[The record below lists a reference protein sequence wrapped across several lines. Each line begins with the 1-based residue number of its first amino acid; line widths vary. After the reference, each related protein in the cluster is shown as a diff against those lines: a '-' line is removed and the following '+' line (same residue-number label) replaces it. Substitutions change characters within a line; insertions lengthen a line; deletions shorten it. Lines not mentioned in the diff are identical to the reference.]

1 MLNGAGFSV
10 ANEDHELLNARNLIS
25 SRLGGLLSD
34 VHPPPG
40 PTPKFTSEELENLRT
55 LSRSQMTD
63 IALWIRS
70 AVKKCVVEGAP
81 VGPSNW
87 RDLTVEVGITAITL
101 QQFLLVRKLLEE
113 FEDYGILADVSLMI

>member
-1 MLNGAGFSV
+1 
-10 ANEDHELLNARNLIS
+10 
-25 SRLGGLLSD
+25 
-34 VHPPPG
+34 
-40 PTPKFTSEELENLRT
+40 
-55 LSRSQMTD
+55 MTE
-63 IALWIRS
+63 IALWIRN
-70 AVKKCVVEGAP
+70 AVKKCIVEGAP

>member
-1 MLNGAGFSV
+1 M
-10 ANEDHELLNARNLIS
+10 HLIS

-34 VHPPPG
+34 VYPPPG
-40 PTPKFTSEELENLRT
+40 PTSKFTSEELENIRT
-55 LSRSQMTD
+55 LSRSQMTN
-63 IALWIRS
+63 IALWIRN
-70 AVKKCVVEGAP
+70 AVKKCIVEGAP

-113 FEDYGILADVSLMI
+113 FEDYGILADVSFTI